1 MKARW
6 TIGKKLVISFLG
18 LAFIFILFGVFT
30 QSTISAIKIKGPLY
44 NQLVDQKDLIADIL
58 PPPAYIIE
66 SYLCAMEAATA
77 EDDPKAREMLLVR
90 LKELSDG
97 SGYYHERIN
106 FWEKNL
112 EGEQIRSVF
121 LKDSLKHAQHF
132 YDIALGEF
140 SSCVRK
146 NQMEK
151 AREIFQLQLKPA
163 YIAHRQAIDK
173 VVELASGNVQQIE
186 QHAVDELQWRQ
197 YAMLTVFLSIV
208 GLALALGLLIS
219 RNISRP
225 ITIGVR
231 ILEDIAQGNMVQTV
245 PVELQE
251 RGDEIGLMAK
261 SLHSMVERLGS
272 MIRDIVNGV
281 GKLSSA
287 SNDMAAI
294 SKQLS
299 SAAQDT
305 AAKSETVATA
315 AQEMSGN
322 IQSVSDAMTS
332 SSHSVSMVTAST
344 EEMIATVD
352 EIARNAEKARSI
364 SEGAVKQS
372 HLTSE
377 KMASLGESARKISKV
392 TETITEISEQTNLLA
407 LNATIEAARA
417 GEAGK
422 GFAVVANEIKE
433 LSKQTAIATVNI
445 KDQINEM
452 QATTST
458 TIEDI
463 EKISL
468 VITEIN
474 NVINGIASAVEEQSA
489 ASREIS
495 NNISQTS
502 QGIADVNENVAQST
516 IGITDITSEIAEINQ
531 QSMQVKDS
539 SSQVQLSA
547 QELSDLALRLDKL
560 VKQFAV

>member
-1 MKARW
+1 MKAQW
-6 TIGKKLVISFLG
+6 TIGKKLVISFLSI
-18 LAFIFILFGVFT
+18 AFIFILFGIFT

-44 NQLVDQKDLIADIL
+44 NQLIDQKDLIADIL

-66 SYLCAMEAATA
+66 SYLCAMEIATV
-77 EDDPKAREMLLVR
+77 EEDPKTREMLLAR

-97 SGYYHERIN
+97 SGYYHERID
-106 FWEKNL
+106 FWKKNL
-112 EGEQIRSVF
+112 QGEQIRSVF
-121 LKDSLKHAQHF
+121 LADSFKHAQHF

-140 SSCVRK
+140 SSHVRN

-151 AREIFQLQLKPA
+151 AKDIFLLQLKPA
-163 YIAHRQAIDK
+163 YIEHRQAIDK
-173 VVELASGNVQQIE
+173 VVALANTNVIQIE
-186 QHAVDELQWRQ
+186 KHAVDELHWRQ
-197 YAMLTVFLSIV
+197 YAMLTVFLIV
-208 GLALALGLLIS
+208 VALALALGLLIA
-219 RNISRP
+219 RNISKP
-225 ITIGVR
+225 ITMGVK
-231 ILEDIAQGNMVQTV
+231 ILEDIAQGNMLQTV

-251 RGDEIGLMAK
+251 RGDEIGLMAR
-261 SLHSMVERLGS
+261 SLHSMVEQLGS
-272 MIRDIVNGV
+272 MIRDIVNYAS
-281 GKLSSA
+281 KLSSS

-299 SAAQDT
+299 SAAHDT
-305 AAKSETVATA
+305 AEKSGTVATA
-315 AQEMSGN
+315 ATEMDGN
-322 IQSVSDAMTS
+322 IQSVADAMTS
-332 SSHSVSMVTAST
+332 ASNSVRMVTAST
-344 EEMIATVD
+344 EEMIATID
-352 EIARNAEKARSI
+352 EIAQSAEKARSI

-452 QATTST
+452 QTTTST
-458 TIEDI
+458 TVEDI

-489 ASREIS
+489 ASSEIT

-516 IGITDITSEIAEINQ
+516 MGITNITHGIAEINL
-531 QSMQVKDS
+531 QSTQVQDGS
-539 SSQVQLSA
+539 NQVQLSA
-547 QELSDLALRLDKL
+547 QGLSDLAVQLDTI
-560 VKQFAV
+560 VKRFAV